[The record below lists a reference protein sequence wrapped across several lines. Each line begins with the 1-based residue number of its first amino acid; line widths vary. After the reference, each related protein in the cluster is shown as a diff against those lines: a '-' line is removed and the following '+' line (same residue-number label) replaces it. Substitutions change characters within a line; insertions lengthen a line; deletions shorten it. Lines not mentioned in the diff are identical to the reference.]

1 MLGGRAR
8 GIAYAGSMIEVIVS
22 WNKRGIDEVL
32 FKLVGFHDS
41 ISHDDHGGLVLLS
54 QTHLERIINI
64 MNSTHLYIRST
75 TR

>member
-1 MLGGRAR
+1 
-8 GIAYAGSMIEVIVS
+8 MIEVI
-22 WNKRGIDEVL
+22 DEIL
-32 FKLVGFHDS
+32 FKYVGFHDS
-41 ISHDDHGGLVLLS
+41 ISHDDHEGLDLLS